1 MSEKQF
7 KIILI
12 AIMLLGVIT
21 SGILV
26 KYTID
31 LSKKASITAF
41 ISTEGAKN
49 EKNS

>member
-31 LSKKASITAF
+31 LSKKSSITAF

-49 EKNS
+49 EKNL